1 MKRVLLLFILIFT
14 LQPSTA
20 NAIVMKDTKVLIE
33 LPYSKSDQVS
43 DVVLTPVSA
52 ILIGT
57 IESLNSTW
65 INGNLSG
72 ASDGFIAS
80 YSSLGAPLWNLRLGG
95 AENEIATSAA
105 LDADGSIWVLGAA
118 TSLVTPTPNPATTG
132 PALNPD
138 NVVPEPGQV
147 KNSPLNRIKLWQV
160 SNTGRLLN
168 SFEFISENII
178 NPRKIIISGANLNI
192 FGNSYN
198 KSDVSG
204 FYISA
209 NKFGIFSPKVK
220 YGVKTTQ
227 LSSAILNSDASFT
240 LVGMSGDQ
248 LLKTKALS
256 KLDAITMKVSSS
268 GVLQVVGRATLKST
282 TRNWSSISTG
292 LLQGGKVTYSN
303 RTEAAITKFSAI
315 NKPIWNVRYSAKSS
329 ALVASGKNSWASFI
343 SSGQIKSVSAWKP
356 KIPTPVV
363 LELGKKGEVLNS
375 YKLSAP
381 AVAIAVNNEIGTVL
395 ITDSGVSFGL
405 VVIN

>member
-1 MKRVLLLFILIFT
+1 MKRVFLTFLLIFS

-20 NAIVMKDTKVLIE
+20 NAVVIKSTKALIE

-43 DVVLTPVSA
+43 DVALTPVSI

-57 IESLNSTW
+57 TESPNSPW
-65 INGNLSG
+65 VSGNLG
-72 ASDGFIAS
+72 GVSDGFIAS

-95 AENEIATSAA
+95 VENEIATSAA
-105 LDADGSIWVLGAA
+105 LDTDGSIWVLGAS
-118 TSLVTPTPNPATTG
+118 TSLLTQVPTPASG
-132 PALNPD
+132 QVLNPD
-138 NVVPEPGQV
+138 NVVPEPVQV
-147 KNSPLNRIKLWQV
+147 KNSPLNRIKLWQIS
-160 SNTGRLLN
+160 SNGNLLN
-168 SFEFISENII
+168 TFEFISENII
-178 NPRKIIISGANLNI
+178 DPRKILISGTNLII
-192 FGNSYN
+192 FCNSYN

-209 NKFGIFSPKVK
+209 NKSGIFSPKVK

-227 LSSAILNSDASFT
+227 LSSAIINSDASFT
-240 LVGMSGDQ
+240 LVGTSGDQ

-256 KLDAITMKVSSS
+256 KFDAITMKVSSS

-329 ALVASGKNSWASFI
+329 ALVASGKNSWASFV

-381 AVAIAVNNEIGTVL
+381 AVVIAVNNEIGTVL
-395 ITDSGVSFGL
+395 ITDSGVSFGFI
-405 VVIN
+405 VIN

>member
-1 MKRVLLLFILIFT
+1 LKRVLLVFILIFT

-57 IESLNSTW
+57 SESPNSTW
-65 INGNLSG
+65 INGNLGG

-105 LDADGSIWVLGAA
+105 IDADGSIWVLGAA
-118 TSLVTPTPNPATTG
+118 TSLVTPTPKPATG
-132 PALNPD
+132 PVLNPD

-178 NPRKIIISGANLNI
+178 NPRKIIISGANINI
-192 FGNSYN
+192 FGNSYT

-209 NKFGIFSPKVK
+209 NKFGAFSPKVK

-227 LSSAILNSDASFT
+227 ISSAIINTDASFT

-248 LLKTKALS
+248 LLKSKALS
-256 KLDAITMKVSSS
+256 KLDAITMKTSST
-268 GVLQVVGRATLKST
+268 GVLQVVGRATLKNT
-282 TRNWSSISTG
+282 TRSWSSIGAG

-303 RTEAAITKFSAI
+303 KTESAITKFSAI
-315 NKPIWNVRYSAKSS
+315 NKPVWNIRYSAKSS

-343 SSGQIKSVSAWKP
+343 SSGPIKSVPAWKP
-356 KIPTPVV
+356 KIPIPVV
-363 LELGKKGEVLNS
+363 VELGKKGEALNS

-381 AVAIAVNNEIGTVL
+381 AVAMAVNSEIGTVL
-395 ITDSGVSFGL
+395 ITDSGVSFGF

>member
-1 MKRVLLLFILIFT
+1 MKRVLLVFILIFT

-57 IESLNSTW
+57 IESPNSTW
-65 INGNLSG
+65 INGNLGG

-105 LDADGSIWVLGAA
+105 IDADGSIWVLGAA
-118 TSLVTPTPNPATTG
+118 TSLVTPTPKPATG
-132 PALNPD
+132 PVLNPD
-138 NVVPEPGQV
+138 NVAPETGQV

-178 NPRKIIISGANLNI
+178 NPRKIIISGANINI

-209 NKFGIFSPKVK
+209 NKFGTFSPKVK

-227 LSSAILNSDASFT
+227 ISSAIINSDASFT

-248 LLKTKALS
+248 LLKSKALS
-256 KLDAITMKVSSS
+256 KLDAITMKTSST
-268 GVLQVVGRATLKST
+268 GVLQVVGRATLKNT
-282 TRNWSSISTG
+282 TRSWSSIGAG

-303 RTEAAITKFSAI
+303 KTESAITKFSAI
-315 NKPIWNVRYSAKSS
+315 NKPVWNIRYSAKSS

-343 SSGQIKSVSAWKP
+343 SSGPIKSVPAWKP
-356 KIPTPVV
+356 KIPIPVV
-363 LELGKKGEVLNS
+363 VELGKKGEALNS

-381 AVAIAVNNEIGTVL
+381 AVALAVNSEIGTVL
-395 ITDSGVSFGL
+395 ITDSGVSFGF

>member
-1 MKRVLLLFILIFT
+1 
-14 LQPSTA
+14 
-20 NAIVMKDTKVLIE
+20 MKDTKVLIE

-57 IESLNSTW
+57 IESPNSTW
-65 INGNLSG
+65 INGNLGG

-105 LDADGSIWVLGAA
+105 IDADGSIWVLGAA
-118 TSLVTPTPNPATTG
+118 TSLVTPTPKPATG
-132 PALNPD
+132 PVLNPD

-168 SFEFISENII
+168 SFEFVSENII
-178 NPRKIIISGANLNI
+178 NPRKIIISGANINI

-209 NKFGIFSPKVK
+209 NKFGAFSPKVK

-227 LSSAILNSDASFT
+227 INSAIINTDASFT
-240 LVGMSGDQ
+240 VVGMSGDQ
-248 LLKTKALS
+248 LLKSKALS
-256 KLDAITMKVSSS
+256 KLDAITMKTSST
-268 GVLQVVGRATLKST
+268 GVLQVVGRATLKNT
-282 TRNWSSISTG
+282 TRSWSSIGAG

-303 RTEAAITKFSAI
+303 KTESAITKFSAI
-315 NKPIWNVRYSAKSS
+315 NKPVWNIRYSAKSS

-343 SSGQIKSVSAWKP
+343 SSGPIKSVPAWKP
-356 KIPTPVV
+356 KIPIPVV
-363 LELGKKGEVLNS
+363 VELGKKGEALNS

-381 AVAIAVNNEIGTVL
+381 AVAMAVNSEIGTVL
-395 ITDSGVSFGL
+395 ITDSGVSFGF

>member
-1 MKRVLLLFILIFT
+1 LKRVLLVFILIFT

-57 IESLNSTW
+57 IESPNSTW
-65 INGNLSG
+65 INGNLGG

-105 LDADGSIWVLGAA
+105 IDADGSIWVLGAA
-118 TSLVTPTPNPATTG
+118 TSLVTPTPKPATG
-132 PALNPD
+132 PVLNPD
-138 NVVPEPGQV
+138 NVAPETGQV

-178 NPRKIIISGANLNI
+178 NPRKIIISGANINI

-209 NKFGIFSPKVK
+209 NKFGTFSLKVK

-227 LSSAILNSDASFT
+227 ISSAIINSDASFT
-240 LVGMSGDQ
+240 VVGMSGDQ
-248 LLKTKALS
+248 LLKSKALS
-256 KLDAITMKVSSS
+256 KLDAITMKTSST
-268 GVLQVVGRATLKST
+268 GVLQVVGRATLKNT
-282 TRNWSSISTG
+282 TRSWSSIGAG

-303 RTEAAITKFSAI
+303 KTESAITKFSAI
-315 NKPIWNVRYSAKSS
+315 NKPVWNIRYSAKSS

-343 SSGQIKSVSAWKP
+343 SSGPIKSVPAWKP
-356 KIPTPVV
+356 KIPIPVV
-363 LELGKKGEVLNS
+363 VELGKKGEALNS

-381 AVAIAVNNEIGTVL
+381 AVAMAVNSEIGTVL
-395 ITDSGVSFGL
+395 ITDSGVNFGF

>member
-1 MKRVLLLFILIFT
+1 MKRVLLVFILIFT

-57 IESLNSTW
+57 IESPNSTW
-65 INGNLSG
+65 INGNLGG

-105 LDADGSIWVLGAA
+105 IDADGSIWVLGAA
-118 TSLVTPTPNPATTG
+118 TSLVTPTPKPATG
-132 PALNPD
+132 PVLNPD

-178 NPRKIIISGANLNI
+178 NPRKIIISGANINI

-209 NKFGIFSPKVK
+209 NKFGAFSPKVK

-227 LSSAILNSDASFT
+227 ISSAIINPDASFT
-240 LVGMSGDQ
+240 VVGMSGDQ
-248 LLKTKALS
+248 LLKSKALS
-256 KLDAITMKVSSS
+256 KLDAITMKTSST
-268 GVLQVVGRATLKST
+268 GVLQVVGRATLKNT
-282 TRNWSSISTG
+282 TRSWSSIGAG

-303 RTEAAITKFSAI
+303 KTESAITKFSAI
-315 NKPIWNVRYSAKSS
+315 NKPVWNIRYSAKSS

-343 SSGQIKSVSAWKP
+343 SSGPIKSVPAWKP
-356 KIPTPVV
+356 KIPIPVV
-363 LELGKKGEVLNS
+363 VELGKKGEALNS

-381 AVAIAVNNEIGTVL
+381 AVAMAVNSEIGTVL
-395 ITDSGVSFGL
+395 ITDSGVSFGFI
-405 VVIN
+405 VIN

>member
-1 MKRVLLLFILIFT
+1 MKRVLLVFILIFT

-57 IESLNSTW
+57 IESPNSTW
-65 INGNLSG
+65 INGNLGG

-105 LDADGSIWVLGAA
+105 IDADGSIWVLGAA
-118 TSLVTPTPNPATTG
+118 TSLVTPTPKPATG
-132 PALNPD
+132 PVLNPD

-178 NPRKIIISGANLNI
+178 NPRKIIISGANINI

-209 NKFGIFSPKVK
+209 NKFGAFSPKVK

-227 LSSAILNSDASFT
+227 ISSAIINTDASFT
-240 LVGMSGDQ
+240 VVGMSGDQ
-248 LLKTKALS
+248 LLKSKALS
-256 KLDAITMKVSSS
+256 KLDAITMKTSST
-268 GVLQVVGRATLKST
+268 GVLQVVGRATLKNT
-282 TRNWSSISTG
+282 TRSWSSIGAG

-303 RTEAAITKFSAI
+303 KTESAITKFSAI
-315 NKPIWNVRYSAKSS
+315 NKPVWNIRYSAKSS

-343 SSGQIKSVSAWKP
+343 SSGPIKSVPAWKP
-356 KIPTPVV
+356 KIPIPVV
-363 LELGKKGEVLNS
+363 VELGKKGEALNS

-381 AVAIAVNNEIGTVL
+381 AVAMAVNSEIGTVL
-395 ITDSGVSFGL
+395 ITDSGVSFGFI
-405 VVIN
+405 VIN

>member
-1 MKRVLLLFILIFT
+1 MKRVLLVFILIFT

-57 IESLNSTW
+57 SESPNSTW
-65 INGNLSG
+65 INGNLGG

-105 LDADGSIWVLGAA
+105 IDADGSIWVLGAA
-118 TSLVTPTPNPATTG
+118 TSLVTPTPKPATG
-132 PALNPD
+132 PVLNPD

-168 SFEFISENII
+168 TFEFISENII

-192 FGNSYN
+192 FGNSYI

-209 NKFGIFSPKVK
+209 NKFGAFSPKIK

-227 LSSAILNSDASFT
+227 LNSAIINSDASFT
-240 LVGMSGDQ
+240 VVGMSGDP

-256 KLDAITMKVSSS
+256 KLDAITIKVSSS
-268 GVLQVVGRATLKST
+268 GLLQVVGRATLKST

-292 LLQGGKVTYSN
+292 LLQGGKVSYSN

-315 NKPIWNVRYSAKSS
+315 NKPIWNIRYSAKSS
-329 ALVASGKNSWASFI
+329 ALVASGKNSWASFV
-343 SSGQIKSVSAWKP
+343 SSGPIKSVPAWKP

-363 LELGKKGEVLNS
+363 VELGKKGEALNS

-381 AVAIAVNNEIGTVL
+381 AVAMAANSEIGTVL
-395 ITDSGVSFGL
+395 ITDSGVSFGFI
-405 VVIN
+405 VIN

>member
-1 MKRVLLLFILIFT
+1 
-14 LQPSTA
+14 
-20 NAIVMKDTKVLIE
+20 MKDTKVLIE

-57 IESLNSTW
+57 SESPNSTW
-65 INGNLSG
+65 INGNLGG

-105 LDADGSIWVLGAA
+105 IDADGSIWVLGAA
-118 TSLVTPTPNPATTG
+118 TSLVTPTPKPATG
-132 PALNPD
+132 PVLNPD
-138 NVVPEPGQV
+138 NVVPELGQV
-147 KNSPLNRIKLWQV
+147 KNSPLNRVKLWQI

-178 NPRKIIISGANLNI
+178 DPRKIIISGTNINI

-209 NKFGIFSPKVK
+209 NKFGAFSPKVK
-220 YGVKTTQ
+220 YGVKSTQ
-227 LSSAILNSDASFT
+227 ISSAIINSDASFT
-240 LVGMSGDQ
+240 VVGMSGDQ
-248 LLKTKALS
+248 LLKSKALS
-256 KLDAITMKVSSS
+256 KLDAITMKTSSI
-268 GVLQVVGRATLKST
+268 GVLQVVGRATLKNT
-282 TRNWSSISTG
+282 TRSWSSISAG

-303 RTEAAITKFSAI
+303 KTESAITKFSAI
-315 NKPIWNVRYSAKSS
+315 NKPVWNIRYSATSS
-329 ALVASGKNSWASFI
+329 AIVASGKNSWASFI
-343 SSGQIKSVSAWKP
+343 SSGPIKSVPAWKP

-363 LELGKKGEVLNS
+363 VELGKKGEALNS

-381 AVAIAVNNEIGTVL
+381 AVAMAVNSEIGTVL
-395 ITDSGVSFGL
+395 ITDSGVSFGF

>member
-1 MKRVLLLFILIFT
+1 LKRVLLVFILIFT

-57 IESLNSTW
+57 IESPNSTW
-65 INGNLSG
+65 INGNLGG

-105 LDADGSIWVLGAA
+105 IDADGSIWVLGAA
-118 TSLVTPTPNPATTG
+118 TSLVTPTPKPATG
-132 PALNPD
+132 PVLNPD
-138 NVVPEPGQV
+138 NVAPETGQV

-178 NPRKIIISGANLNI
+178 NPRKIIISGANINI

-209 NKFGIFSPKVK
+209 NKFGTFSPKVK

-227 LSSAILNSDASFT
+227 ISSAIINSDASFT
-240 LVGMSGDQ
+240 VVGMSGDQ
-248 LLKTKALS
+248 LLKSKALS
-256 KLDAITMKVSSS
+256 KLDAITMKTSST
-268 GVLQVVGRATLKST
+268 GVLQVVGRATLKNT
-282 TRNWSSISTG
+282 TRSWSSIGAG
-292 LLQGGKVTYSN
+292 LLQGGKVSYSN
-303 RTEAAITKFSAI
+303 KTESAITKFSAI
-315 NKPIWNVRYSAKSS
+315 NKPVWNIRYSAKSS

-343 SSGQIKSVSAWKP
+343 SSGPIKSVPAWKP
-356 KIPTPVV
+356 KIPIPVV
-363 LELGKKGEVLNS
+363 VELGKKGEALNS

-381 AVAIAVNNEIGTVL
+381 AVAMAVNSEIGTVL
-395 ITDSGVSFGL
+395 ITDSGVSFGF

>member
-1 MKRVLLLFILIFT
+1 MKRVLLVFILIFT

-57 IESLNSTW
+57 IESPNSTW
-65 INGNLSG
+65 INGNLGG

-105 LDADGSIWVLGAA
+105 IDADGSIWVLGAA
-118 TSLVTPTPNPATTG
+118 TSLVTPTPKPATG
-132 PALNPD
+132 PVLNPD

-168 SFEFISENII
+168 SFEFVSENII
-178 NPRKIIISGANLNI
+178 NPRKIIISGANINI

-209 NKFGIFSPKVK
+209 NKFGAFSPKVK

-227 LSSAILNSDASFT
+227 INSAIINTDASFT
-240 LVGMSGDQ
+240 VVGMSGDQ
-248 LLKTKALS
+248 LLKSKALS
-256 KLDAITMKVSSS
+256 KLDAITIKTSST
-268 GVLQVVGRATLKST
+268 GVLQVVGRATLKNT
-282 TRNWSSISTG
+282 TRSWSSIGAG

-303 RTEAAITKFSAI
+303 KTESAITKFSAI
-315 NKPIWNVRYSAKSS
+315 NKPVWNIRYSAKSS

-343 SSGQIKSVSAWKP
+343 SSGPIKLVPAWKP

-363 LELGKKGEVLNS
+363 VELGKKGEALNS

-381 AVAIAVNNEIGTVL
+381 AVAMAVNSEIGTVL
-395 ITDSGVSFGL
+395 ITDSGVSFGF

>member
-1 MKRVLLLFILIFT
+1 MKRVLLVFILIFT

-57 IESLNSTW
+57 IESPNSTW
-65 INGNLSG
+65 INGNLGG

-105 LDADGSIWVLGAA
+105 IDADGSIWVLGAA
-118 TSLVTPTPNPATTG
+118 TSLVTPTPKPATG
-132 PALNPD
+132 PVLNPD

-168 SFEFISENII
+168 SFEFVSENII
-178 NPRKIIISGANLNI
+178 NPRKIIISGANINI

-209 NKFGIFSPKVK
+209 NKFGAFSPKVK

-227 LSSAILNSDASFT
+227 ISSAIINTDASFT
-240 LVGMSGDQ
+240 VVGMSGDQ
-248 LLKTKALS
+248 LLKSKALS
-256 KLDAITMKVSSS
+256 KLDAITMKTSST
-268 GVLQVVGRATLKST
+268 GVLQVVGRATLKNT
-282 TRNWSSISTG
+282 TRSWSSIGAG
-292 LLQGGKVTYSN
+292 LLQGGKVSYSN
-303 RTEAAITKFSAI
+303 KTESAITKFSAI
-315 NKPIWNVRYSAKSS
+315 NKPVWNIRYSAKSS

-343 SSGQIKSVSAWKP
+343 SSGPIKSVPAWKP
-356 KIPTPVV
+356 KIPIPVV
-363 LELGKKGEVLNS
+363 VELGKKGEALNS

-381 AVAIAVNNEIGTVL
+381 AVALAVNSEIGTVL
-395 ITDSGVSFGL
+395 ITDSGVSFGF

>member
-1 MKRVLLLFILIFT
+1 LKRFFLIILLIFS

-20 NAIVMKDTKVLIE
+20 NAIVIKNTKSLIE

-57 IESLNSTW
+57 TESPNSPW
-65 INGNLSG
+65 ISGNLGG

-95 AENEIATSAA
+95 IENEIATSAA
-105 LDADGSIWVLGAA
+105 IDSDGSIWVLGAGTA
-118 TSLVTPTPNPATTG
+118 LITPTPKPSTG
-132 PALNPD
+132 PVLNPD
-138 NVVPEPGQV
+138 NVISDSAQV
-147 KNSPLNRIKLWQV
+147 KNSPLNRIKLWQI

-178 NPRKIIISGANLNI
+178 NPRKIIVSGANLNI
-192 FGNSYN
+192 FGNSYI

-209 NKFGIFSPKVK
+209 NKFGVFSPKVK
-220 YGVKTTQ
+220 YGIKTTQ
-227 LSSAILNSDASFT
+227 LNSAIINSDASFT
-240 LVGMSGDQ
+240 VVGMSGDQ
-248 LLKTKALS
+248 LLKTKALG
-256 KLDAITMKVSSS
+256 KLDAITIKVSSS
-268 GVLQVVGRATLKST
+268 GVLQVVGRATLKNT
-282 TRNWSSISTG
+282 TRNWSSISNG
-292 LLQGGKVTYSN
+292 LLQGGKVSYSN

-315 NKPIWNVRYSAKSS
+315 NKPSWNIRYSAKSS
-329 ALVASGKNSWASFI
+329 ALVAAGKNSWTSFI
-343 SSGQIKSVSAWKP
+343 SSGPIKSVPAWKP

-363 LELGKKGEVLNS
+363 LELGKKGEALNS

-381 AVAIAVNNEIGTVL
+381 AVAMAVNSEIGTVL
-395 ITDSGVSFGL
+395 ITDSGVSFGFI
-405 VVIN
+405 VIN

>member
-1 MKRVLLLFILIFT
+1 LKRFFLIFLLIFS

-20 NAIVMKDTKVLIE
+20 NAIVVKNTKALIE

-57 IESLNSTW
+57 TESPNSPW
-65 INGNLSG
+65 ISGNLGG

-95 AENEIATSAA
+95 IENEIATSAA
-105 LDADGSIWVLGAA
+105 IDSDGSIWVLGAGTA
-118 TSLVTPTPNPATTG
+118 LITPTPKPSTG
-132 PALNPD
+132 PVLNPD
-138 NVVPEPGQV
+138 NVISDPSQV
-147 KNSPLNRIKLWQV
+147 KNSPLNRIRLWQI

-168 SFEFISENII
+168 SFEFISENIV
-178 NPRKIIISGANLNI
+178 NPRKIIVSGANLNI
-192 FGNSYN
+192 FGNSYI

-209 NKFGIFSPKVK
+209 NKFGVFSPKVK

-227 LSSAILNSDASFT
+227 LNSAIINSDTSFT
-240 LVGMSGDQ
+240 VVGVSGDQ
-248 LLKTKALS
+248 LLKTKALG
-256 KLDAITMKVSSS
+256 KLDAITIKVSSS
-268 GVLQVVGRATLKST
+268 GVLQVVGRATLKNT
-282 TRNWSSISTG
+282 TRNWSSISNG
-292 LLQGGKVTYSN
+292 LLQGGKVSYSN

-315 NKPIWNVRYSAKSS
+315 NKPSWNVRYSAKSS
-329 ALVASGKNSWASFI
+329 ALVASGKNLWASFI
-343 SSGQIKSVSAWKP
+343 SSGPIKSVPAWKP

-363 LELGKKGEVLNS
+363 LELGKKGEALNS

-381 AVAIAVNNEIGTVL
+381 AVAMAVNSEIGTVI
-395 ITDSGVSFGL
+395 ITDSGVSFGFI
-405 VVIN
+405 VIN

>member
-1 MKRVLLLFILIFT
+1 MKRVLLVFILIFT

-57 IESLNSTW
+57 IESPNSTW
-65 INGNLSG
+65 INGNLGG

-105 LDADGSIWVLGAA
+105 IDADGSIWVLGAA
-118 TSLVTPTPNPATTG
+118 TSLVTPTPKPATG
-132 PALNPD
+132 PVLNPD

-178 NPRKIIISGANLNI
+178 NPRKIIISGANINI
-192 FGNSYN
+192 FGNSYT

-209 NKFGIFSPKVK
+209 NKFGAFSPKVK

-227 LSSAILNSDASFT
+227 ISSAIINSDASFT
-240 LVGMSGDQ
+240 VVGMSGDQ
-248 LLKTKALS
+248 LLKSKALS
-256 KLDAITMKVSSS
+256 KLDAITMKTSST
-268 GVLQVVGRATLKST
+268 GVLQVVGRATLKNT
-282 TRNWSSISTG
+282 TRSWSSIGAG

-303 RTEAAITKFSAI
+303 KTESAITKFSAI
-315 NKPIWNVRYSAKSS
+315 NKPVWNIRYSAKSS

-343 SSGQIKSVSAWKP
+343 SSGPIKSVSAWKP

-363 LELGKKGEVLNS
+363 VELGKKGEALNS

-381 AVAIAVNNEIGTVL
+381 AVAMAVNSEIGTVL
-395 ITDSGVSFGL
+395 ITDSGVSFGF

>member
-1 MKRVLLLFILIFT
+1 MKRVFLTFLLIFS

-20 NAIVMKDTKVLIE
+20 NAVVVKSTKALIE

-43 DVVLTPVSA
+43 DVALTPVSV

-57 IESLNSTW
+57 TESPNSPW
-65 INGNLSG
+65 INGNLG
-72 ASDGFIAS
+72 GLSDGFIAS

-95 AENEIATSAA
+95 IENEIATSAA
-105 LDADGSIWVLGAA
+105 LDTDGSIWVLGAS
-118 TSLVTPTPNPATTG
+118 TSLLTQVPTPATG
-132 PALNPD
+132 QVLNPD
-138 NVVPEPGQV
+138 NVVPEPVQV
-147 KNSPLNRIKLWQV
+147 KNSPLNRIKLWQIS
-160 SNTGRLLN
+160 SNGNLLN
-168 SFEFISENII
+168 TFEFISESII
-178 NPRKIIISGANLNI
+178 NPRKILISGANLVI

-209 NKFGIFSPKVK
+209 NKFGTFSPKVK

-227 LSSAILNSDASFT
+227 LSSAIINSDASFT
-240 LVGMSGDQ
+240 LVGTSGDK

-268 GVLQVVGRATLKST
+268 GALQIVGRATLKST

>member
-1 MKRVLLLFILIFT
+1 
-14 LQPSTA
+14 
-20 NAIVMKDTKVLIE
+20 MKDTKVLIE

-57 IESLNSTW
+57 SESPNSTW
-65 INGNLSG
+65 INGNLGG

-105 LDADGSIWVLGAA
+105 IDADGSIWILGAA
-118 TSLVTPTPNPATTG
+118 TSLVTPTPKPATG
-132 PALNPD
+132 PVLNPD

-168 SFEFISENII
+168 TFEFISENII

-192 FGNSYN
+192 FGNSYI

-209 NKFGIFSPKVK
+209 NKFGAFSPKIK

-227 LSSAILNSDASFT
+227 ISSAIINSDASFT
-240 LVGMSGDQ
+240 VVGMSGDQ
-248 LLKTKALS
+248 LLKSKALS
-256 KLDAITMKVSSS
+256 KLDAITMKTSST
-268 GVLQVVGRATLKST
+268 GVLQVVGRATLKNT
-282 TRNWSSISTG
+282 TRSWSSIGAG

-303 RTEAAITKFSAI
+303 KTESAITKFSAI
-315 NKPIWNVRYSAKSS
+315 NKPVWNIRYSAKSS

-343 SSGQIKSVSAWKP
+343 SSGPIKSVPAWKP
-356 KIPTPVV
+356 KIPIPVV
-363 LELGKKGEVLNS
+363 VELGKKGEALNS

-381 AVAIAVNNEIGTVL
+381 AVALAVNSEIGTVL
-395 ITDSGVSFGL
+395 ITDSGVSFGF

>member
-1 MKRVLLLFILIFT
+1 MKRVLLVFILIFT

-57 IESLNSTW
+57 IESPNSTW
-65 INGNLSG
+65 INGNLGG

-105 LDADGSIWVLGAA
+105 IDADGSIWVLGAA
-118 TSLVTPTPNPATTG
+118 TSLVTPTPKPATG
-132 PALNPD
+132 PVLNPD

-168 SFEFISENII
+168 SFEFVSENII
-178 NPRKIIISGANLNI
+178 NPRKIIISGANINI

-209 NKFGIFSPKVK
+209 NKFGAFSPKVK

-227 LSSAILNSDASFT
+227 ISSAIVNSDASFT
-240 LVGMSGDQ
+240 VVGMSGDK
-248 LLKTKALS
+248 LLKSKALS
-256 KLDAITMKVSSS
+256 KLDAITMKTAST
-268 GVLQVVGRATLKST
+268 GVLQVVGRATLKNT
-282 TRNWSSISTG
+282 TRSWSSIGAG

-303 RTEAAITKFSAI
+303 KTESAITKFSAI
-315 NKPIWNVRYSAKSS
+315 NKPVWNIRYSAKSS

-343 SSGQIKSVSAWKP
+343 SNGPIKSVSAWKP
-356 KIPTPVV
+356 KTPTPVV
-363 LELGKKGEVLNS
+363 VELGKKGEALNS

-381 AVAIAVNNEIGTVL
+381 AVAMAVNSEIGTVL
-395 ITDSGVSFGL
+395 ITDSGVSFGF

>member
-1 MKRVLLLFILIFT
+1 
-14 LQPSTA
+14 
-20 NAIVMKDTKVLIE
+20 MKDTKVLIE

-57 IESLNSTW
+57 IESPNSTW
-65 INGNLSG
+65 INGNLGG

-105 LDADGSIWVLGAA
+105 IDADGSIWVLGAA
-118 TSLVTPTPNPATTG
+118 TSLVTPTPKPATG
-132 PALNPD
+132 PVLNPD
-138 NVVPEPGQV
+138 NVIPEPGQV

-178 NPRKIIISGANLNI
+178 NPRKIIISGANINI

-209 NKFGIFSPKVK
+209 NKFGAFSPKVK

-227 LSSAILNSDASFT
+227 ISSAIINADASFT
-240 LVGMSGDQ
+240 VVGMSGDQ
-248 LLKTKALS
+248 LLKSKTLS
-256 KLDAITMKVSSS
+256 KLDAITMKTSST
-268 GVLQVVGRATLKST
+268 GVLQIVGRATLKNT
-282 TRNWSSISTG
+282 TRSWSSIGAG

-303 RTEAAITKFSAI
+303 KTESAITKFSAI
-315 NKPIWNVRYSAKSS
+315 NKPVWNIRYSAKSS

-343 SSGQIKSVSAWKP
+343 SSGPIKSVSAWKP
-356 KIPTPVV
+356 KTPTPVV
-363 LELGKKGEVLNS
+363 VELGKKGEALNS

-381 AVAIAVNNEIGTVL
+381 AVAMAVNSEIGTVL
-395 ITDSGVSFGL
+395 ITDSGVSFGF

>member
-1 MKRVLLLFILIFT
+1 MKRFFLIILLIFS
-14 LQPSTA
+14 LQPYTA
-20 NAIVMKDTKVLIE
+20 NAIVIKNTKALIE

-57 IESLNSTW
+57 TESPNSPW
-65 INGNLSG
+65 ISGNLGG

-95 AENEIATSAA
+95 IENEIATSAA
-105 LDADGSIWVLGAA
+105 IDSDGSIWVLGAGTA
-118 TSLVTPTPNPATTG
+118 LITPTPKPSTG
-132 PALNPD
+132 PVLNPD
-138 NVVPEPGQV
+138 NVISDSAQV
-147 KNSPLNRIKLWQV
+147 KNSPLNRIKLWQI

-178 NPRKIIISGANLNI
+178 NPRKIIVSGANLNI

-209 NKFGIFSPKVK
+209 NKFGVFSPKVK
-220 YGVKTTQ
+220 YGIKTTQ
-227 LSSAILNSDASFT
+227 LNSAIINSDASFT
-240 LVGMSGDQ
+240 VVGMSGDQ
-248 LLKTKALS
+248 LLKTKALG
-256 KLDAITMKVSSS
+256 KLDAITIKVSSS
-268 GVLQVVGRATLKST
+268 GVLQVVGRATLKNT
-282 TRNWSSISTG
+282 TRNWSSISNG
-292 LLQGGKVTYSN
+292 LLQGGKVSYSN

-315 NKPIWNVRYSAKSS
+315 NKPSWNIRYSAKSS
-329 ALVASGKNSWASFI
+329 ALVASGKNSWTSFI
-343 SSGQIKSVSAWKP
+343 SSGPIKSVPAWKP

-363 LELGKKGEVLNS
+363 LELGKKGEALNS

-381 AVAIAVNNEIGTVL
+381 AVAMAVNSEIGTVL
-395 ITDSGVSFGL
+395 ITDSGVSFGFI
-405 VVIN
+405 VIN

>member
-1 MKRVLLLFILIFT
+1 LKRVLLVFILIFT

-57 IESLNSTW
+57 SESPNSTW
-65 INGNLSG
+65 INGNLGG

-105 LDADGSIWVLGAA
+105 IDADGSIWVLGAA
-118 TSLVTPTPNPATTG
+118 TSLVTPTPKPATG
-132 PALNPD
+132 PVLNPD

-178 NPRKIIISGANLNI
+178 NPRKIIISGENINI

-209 NKFGIFSPKVK
+209 NKFGAFSPKVK

-227 LSSAILNSDASFT
+227 ISSAIINTDASFT

-248 LLKTKALS
+248 LLKSKALS
-256 KLDAITMKVSSS
+256 KLDAITMKTSST
-268 GVLQVVGRATLKST
+268 GVLQVVGRATLKNT
-282 TRNWSSISTG
+282 TRSWSSIGAG

-303 RTEAAITKFSAI
+303 KTESAITKFSAI
-315 NKPIWNVRYSAKSS
+315 NKPVWNIRYSAKSS

-343 SSGQIKSVSAWKP
+343 SSGPIKSVPAWKP
-356 KIPTPVV
+356 KIPIPVV
-363 LELGKKGEVLNS
+363 VELGKKGEALNS

-381 AVAIAVNNEIGTVL
+381 AVAMAVNSEIGTVL
-395 ITDSGVSFGL
+395 ITDSGVSFGF

>member
-1 MKRVLLLFILIFT
+1 MKRVLLVFILIFT

-57 IESLNSTW
+57 IESPNSTW
-65 INGNLSG
+65 INGNLGG

-105 LDADGSIWVLGAA
+105 IDADGSIWVLGAA
-118 TSLVTPTPNPATTG
+118 TSLVTPTPKPATG
-132 PALNPD
+132 PVLNPD

-178 NPRKIIISGANLNI
+178 NPRKIIISGANINI

-209 NKFGIFSPKVK
+209 NKFGTFSPKVK

-227 LSSAILNSDASFT
+227 ISSAIINSDASFT
-240 LVGMSGDQ
+240 VVGMSGDQ
-248 LLKTKALS
+248 LLKSKALS
-256 KLDAITMKVSSS
+256 KLDAITMKTSST
-268 GVLQVVGRATLKST
+268 GVLQVVGRATLKNT
-282 TRNWSSISTG
+282 TRSWSSIGAG

-303 RTEAAITKFSAI
+303 KTESAITKFSAI
-315 NKPIWNVRYSAKSS
+315 NKPVWNIRYSAKSS

-343 SSGQIKSVSAWKP
+343 SSGPIKSVPAWKP
-356 KIPTPVV
+356 KIPIPVV
-363 LELGKKGEVLNS
+363 VELGKKGEALNS

-381 AVAIAVNNEIGTVL
+381 AVAMAVNSEIGTVL
-395 ITDSGVSFGL
+395 ITDSGVSFGF

>member
-1 MKRVLLLFILIFT
+1 LKRVLLVFILIFT

-57 IESLNSTW
+57 IESPNSTW
-65 INGNLSG
+65 INGNLGG

-105 LDADGSIWVLGAA
+105 IDADGSIWVLGAA
-118 TSLVTPTPNPATTG
+118 TSLVTPTPKPATG
-132 PALNPD
+132 PVLNPD

-178 NPRKIIISGANLNI
+178 NPRKIIISGANINI

-209 NKFGIFSPKVK
+209 NKFGAFSPKVK

-227 LSSAILNSDASFT
+227 ISSAIINADASFT
-240 LVGMSGDQ
+240 VVGMSGDQ
-248 LLKTKALS
+248 LLKSKTLS
-256 KLDAITMKVSSS
+256 KLDAITMKTSST
-268 GVLQVVGRATLKST
+268 GVLQIVGRATLKNT
-282 TRNWSSISTG
+282 TRSWSSIGAG

-303 RTEAAITKFSAI
+303 KTESAITKFSAI
-315 NKPIWNVRYSAKSS
+315 NKPVWNIRYSAKSS

-343 SSGQIKSVSAWKP
+343 SSGPIKSVSAWKP
-356 KIPTPVV
+356 KSPTPVV
-363 LELGKKGEVLNS
+363 VELGKKGEALNS

-381 AVAIAVNNEIGTVL
+381 AVAMAVNSEIGTVL
-395 ITDSGVSFGL
+395 ITDSGVSFGF

>member
-1 MKRVLLLFILIFT
+1 MKRVLLVFILIFT

-57 IESLNSTW
+57 IESPNSTW
-65 INGNLSG
+65 INGNLGG

-105 LDADGSIWVLGAA
+105 IDADGSIWVLGAA
-118 TSLVTPTPNPATTG
+118 TSLVTPTPKPATG
-132 PALNPD
+132 PVLNPD

-168 SFEFISENII
+168 SFEFVSENII
-178 NPRKIIISGANLNI
+178 NPRKIIISGANINI

-209 NKFGIFSPKVK
+209 NKFGAFSPKVK

-227 LSSAILNSDASFT
+227 ISSAIINTDASFT
-240 LVGMSGDQ
+240 VVGMSGDQ
-248 LLKTKALS
+248 LLKSKALS
-256 KLDAITMKVSSS
+256 KLDAITMKTSST
-268 GVLQVVGRATLKST
+268 GVLQVVGRATLKNT
-282 TRNWSSISTG
+282 TRSWSSIGAG
-292 LLQGGKVTYSN
+292 LLQGGKVSYSN
-303 RTEAAITKFSAI
+303 KTESAITKFSAI
-315 NKPIWNVRYSAKSS
+315 NNPVWNIRYPAKSS

-343 SSGQIKSVSAWKP
+343 SSGPIKSVPAWKP
-356 KIPTPVV
+356 KIPIPVV
-363 LELGKKGEVLNS
+363 VELGKKGEALNS

-381 AVAIAVNNEIGTVL
+381 AVALAVNSEIGTVL
-395 ITDSGVSFGL
+395 ITDSGVSFGF

>member
-1 MKRVLLLFILIFT
+1 MKRVLLVFILIFT

-57 IESLNSTW
+57 IESPNSTW
-65 INGNLSG
+65 INGNLGG

-105 LDADGSIWVLGAA
+105 IDADGSIWVLGAA
-118 TSLVTPTPNPATTG
+118 TSLVTPTPKPATG
-132 PALNPD
+132 PVLNPD

-178 NPRKIIISGANLNI
+178 NPRKIIISGANINI
-192 FGNSYN
+192 FGNSYT

-209 NKFGIFSPKVK
+209 NKFGAFSPKVK

-227 LSSAILNSDASFT
+227 ISSAIINTDASFT

-248 LLKTKALS
+248 LLKSKALS
-256 KLDAITMKVSSS
+256 KLDAITIKISSS
-268 GVLQVVGRATLKST
+268 GVLQVVGRATLKNT
-282 TRNWSSISTG
+282 TRSWSSIGAG

-303 RTEAAITKFSAI
+303 KTESAITKFSAI
-315 NKPIWNVRYSAKSS
+315 NKPVWNIRYSAKSS

-343 SSGQIKSVSAWKP
+343 SSGPIKSVPAWKP
-356 KIPTPVV
+356 KIPIPVV
-363 LELGKKGEVLNS
+363 VELGKKGEALNS

-381 AVAIAVNNEIGTVL
+381 AVALAVNSEIGTVL
-395 ITDSGVSFGL
+395 ITDSGVSFGF

>member
-1 MKRVLLLFILIFT
+1 MKRVLLVFILIFT

-57 IESLNSTW
+57 IESPNSTW
-65 INGNLSG
+65 INGNLGG

-105 LDADGSIWVLGAA
+105 IDADGSIWVLGAA
-118 TSLVTPTPNPATTG
+118 TSLVTPTPKPATG
-132 PALNPD
+132 PVLNPD

-178 NPRKIIISGANLNI
+178 NPRKIIISGANINI

-209 NKFGIFSPKVK
+209 NKFGAFSPKVK

-227 LSSAILNSDASFT
+227 ISSAIINSDASFT
-240 LVGMSGDQ
+240 VVGMSGDQ
-248 LLKTKALS
+248 LLKSKALS
-256 KLDAITMKVSSS
+256 KLDAITMKTSST
-268 GVLQVVGRATLKST
+268 GVLQVVGRATLKNT
-282 TRNWSSISTG
+282 TRSWSSIGAG

-303 RTEAAITKFSAI
+303 KTESAITKFSAI
-315 NKPIWNVRYSAKSS
+315 NKPVWNIRYSAKSS

-343 SSGQIKSVSAWKP
+343 SSGPIKSVPAWKP
-356 KIPTPVV
+356 KIPIPVV
-363 LELGKKGEVLNS
+363 VELGKKGEALNS

-381 AVAIAVNNEIGTVL
+381 AVALAVNSEIGTVL
-395 ITDSGVSFGL
+395 ITDSGVSFGF

>member
-1 MKRVLLLFILIFT
+1 MKRVLLVFILIFT

-57 IESLNSTW
+57 IESPNSTW
-65 INGNLSG
+65 INGNLGG

-105 LDADGSIWVLGAA
+105 IDADGSIWVLGAA
-118 TSLVTPTPNPATTG
+118 TSLVTPTPKPATG
-132 PALNPD
+132 PVLNPD

-192 FGNSYN
+192 FGNSYI

-209 NKFGIFSPKVK
+209 NKFGAFSPKIK

-227 LSSAILNSDASFT
+227 ISSAIINSDASFT
-240 LVGMSGDQ
+240 VVGMSGDQ
-248 LLKTKALS
+248 LLKSKALS
-256 KLDAITMKVSSS
+256 KLDAITMKTSST
-268 GVLQVVGRATLKST
+268 GVLQVVGRATLKNT
-282 TRNWSSISTG
+282 TRSWSSIGAG

-303 RTEAAITKFSAI
+303 KTESAITKFSAI
-315 NKPIWNVRYSAKSS
+315 NKPVWNIRYSAKSS

-343 SSGQIKSVSAWKP
+343 SSGPIKSVPAWKP
-356 KIPTPVV
+356 KIPIPVV
-363 LELGKKGEVLNS
+363 VELGKKGEALNS

-381 AVAIAVNNEIGTVL
+381 AVAMAVNSEIGTVL
-395 ITDSGVSFGL
+395 ITDSGVSFGF

>member
-1 MKRVLLLFILIFT
+1 
-14 LQPSTA
+14 
-20 NAIVMKDTKVLIE
+20 MKDTKVLIE

-57 IESLNSTW
+57 IESPNSTW
-65 INGNLSG
+65 INGNLGG

-105 LDADGSIWVLGAA
+105 IDADGSIWVLGAA
-118 TSLVTPTPNPATTG
+118 TSLVTPTPKPATG
-132 PALNPD
+132 PVLNPD

-178 NPRKIIISGANLNI
+178 NPRKIIISGANINI

-209 NKFGIFSPKVK
+209 NKFGAFSPKVK

-227 LSSAILNSDASFT
+227 ISSAIINADASFT
-240 LVGMSGDQ
+240 VVGMSGDQ
-248 LLKTKALS
+248 LLKSKALS
-256 KLDAITMKVSSS
+256 KLDAITMKTSST
-268 GVLQVVGRATLKST
+268 GVLQVVGRATLKNT
-282 TRNWSSISTG
+282 TRSWSSIGAG

-303 RTEAAITKFSAI
+303 KTESAITKFSAI
-315 NKPIWNVRYSAKSS
+315 NKPVWNIRYSAKSS

-343 SSGQIKSVSAWKP
+343 SSGPIKSVSAWKP
-356 KIPTPVV
+356 KTPTPVV
-363 LELGKKGEVLNS
+363 VELGKKGEALNS

-381 AVAIAVNNEIGTVL
+381 AVAMAVNSEIGTVL
-395 ITDSGVSFGL
+395 ITDSGVSFGF

>member
-1 MKRVLLLFILIFT
+1 LKRVLLVFILIFT

-57 IESLNSTW
+57 IESPNSTW
-65 INGNLSG
+65 INGNLGG

-105 LDADGSIWVLGAA
+105 IDADGSIWVLGAA
-118 TSLVTPTPNPATTG
+118 TSLVTPTPKPATG
-132 PALNPD
+132 PVLNPD

-178 NPRKIIISGANLNI
+178 NPRKIIISGANINI
-192 FGNSYN
+192 FGNSYT

-209 NKFGIFSPKVK
+209 NKFGAFSPKVK

-227 LSSAILNSDASFT
+227 ISSAIINTDASFT

-248 LLKTKALS
+248 LLKSKALS
-256 KLDAITMKVSSS
+256 KLDAITMKTSST
-268 GVLQVVGRATLKST
+268 GVLQVVGRATLKNT
-282 TRNWSSISTG
+282 TRSWSSIGAG

-303 RTEAAITKFSAI
+303 KTESAITKFSAI
-315 NKPIWNVRYSAKSS
+315 NKPVWNIRYSAKSS

-343 SSGQIKSVSAWKP
+343 SSGPIKSVPAWKP
-356 KIPTPVV
+356 KIPIPVV
-363 LELGKKGEVLNS
+363 VELGKKGEALNS

-381 AVAIAVNNEIGTVL
+381 AVAIAVNSEIGTVL
-395 ITDSGVSFGL
+395 ITDSGVSFGF

>member
-1 MKRVLLLFILIFT
+1 
-14 LQPSTA
+14 
-20 NAIVMKDTKVLIE
+20 
-33 LPYSKSDQVS
+33 
-43 DVVLTPVSA
+43 VLTPVSA

-57 IESLNSTW
+57 TESPNSPW
-65 INGNLSG
+65 ISGNLG
-72 ASDGFIAS
+72 GLSDGFIAS

-95 AENEIATSAA
+95 VENEIATSAA
-105 LDADGSIWVLGAA
+105 LDTDGSIWVLGASS
-118 TSLVTPTPNPATTG
+118 SLITPTPKPATG
-132 PALNPD
+132 QVLNPD
-138 NVVPEPGQV
+138 NVIPEPVQV

-160 SNTGRLLN
+160 SSNGGLLN

-178 NPRKIIISGANLNI
+178 DPRKILISGTNVNI

-198 KSDVSG
+198 KNDVSG

-220 YGVKTTQ
+220 YGVKTTK
-227 LSSAILNSDASFT
+227 LSSAIINSDASFT
-240 LVGMSGDQ
+240 VVGMSGDQ
-248 LLKTKALS
+248 LLNTKALS
-256 KLDAITMKVSSS
+256 KLDAITIKVSAS

-315 NKPIWNVRYSAKSS
+315 NKPIWNVRYPAKSS

-343 SSGQIKSVSAWKP
+343 SSGPIKSIPAWKP

-363 LELGKKGEVLNS
+363 LELGKKGEALNS

-395 ITDSGVSFGL
+395 ITDSGVSFGFI
-405 VVIN
+405 VIN

>member
-1 MKRVLLLFILIFT
+1 LKRVFLTFLLIFS

-20 NAIVMKDTKVLIE
+20 NAVVIKSTKALIE
-33 LPYSKSDQVS
+33 LPYLKSDQVS

-57 IESLNSTW
+57 TESPNSPW
-65 INGNLSG
+65 ISGNLG
-72 ASDGFIAS
+72 GLSDGFIAS

-95 AENEIATSAA
+95 VENEIATSAA
-105 LDADGSIWVLGAA
+105 LDTDGSIWVLGASS
-118 TSLVTPTPNPATTG
+118 SLITPTPKPATG
-132 PALNPD
+132 QVLNPD
-138 NVVPEPGQV
+138 NVIPEPVQV

-160 SNTGRLLN
+160 SSNGGLLN

-178 NPRKIIISGANLNI
+178 DPRKILISGTNVNI

-198 KSDVSG
+198 KNDVSG

-227 LSSAILNSDASFT
+227 LSSAIINSDASFT
-240 LVGMSGDQ
+240 VVGMSGDP

-256 KLDAITMKVSSS
+256 KLDAITIKVSSS

-292 LLQGGKVTYSN
+292 LLQG
-303 RTEAAITKFSAI
+303 AI
-315 NKPIWNVRYSAKSS
+315 NKPIWNVRYPAKSS

-343 SSGQIKSVSAWKP
+343 SSGPIKSVPAWKP

-363 LELGKKGEVLNS
+363 LELGKKGEALNS

-395 ITDSGVSFGL
+395 ITDSGVSFGFI
-405 VVIN
+405 VIN

>member
-1 MKRVLLLFILIFT
+1 LKRVLLVFILIFT

-57 IESLNSTW
+57 SESPNSTW
-65 INGNLSG
+65 INGNLGG

-105 LDADGSIWVLGAA
+105 IDADGSIWVLGAA
-118 TSLVTPTPNPATTG
+118 TSLVTPTPKPATG
-132 PALNPD
+132 PVLNPD

-178 NPRKIIISGANLNI
+178 NPRKIIISGANINI
-192 FGNSYN
+192 FGNSYT

-209 NKFGIFSPKVK
+209 NKFGAFSPKVK

-227 LSSAILNSDASFT
+227 ISSAIINTDASFT

-248 LLKTKALS
+248 LLKSKALS
-256 KLDAITMKVSSS
+256 KLDAITIKISSS
-268 GVLQVVGRATLKST
+268 GVLQVVGRATLKNT
-282 TRNWSSISTG
+282 TRSWSSIGAG

-303 RTEAAITKFSAI
+303 KTESAITKFSAI
-315 NKPIWNVRYSAKSS
+315 NKPVWNIRYSAKSS

-343 SSGQIKSVSAWKP
+343 SSGPIKSVPAWKP
-356 KIPTPVV
+356 KIPIPVV
-363 LELGKKGEVLNS
+363 VELGKKGEALNS

-381 AVAIAVNNEIGTVL
+381 AVALAVNSEIGTVL
-395 ITDSGVSFGL
+395 ITDSGVSFGF

>member
-1 MKRVLLLFILIFT
+1 MKRVLLVFILIFT

-57 IESLNSTW
+57 IESPNSTW
-65 INGNLSG
+65 INGNLGG

-105 LDADGSIWVLGAA
+105 IDADGSIWVLGAA
-118 TSLVTPTPNPATTG
+118 TSLVTPTPKPATG
-132 PALNPD
+132 PVLNPD

-168 SFEFISENII
+168 SFEFVSENII
-178 NPRKIIISGANLNI
+178 NPRKIIISGANINI

-209 NKFGIFSPKVK
+209 NKFGAFSPKVK

-227 LSSAILNSDASFT
+227 ISSAIINTDASFT
-240 LVGMSGDQ
+240 VVGMSGDQ
-248 LLKTKALS
+248 LLKSKALS
-256 KLDAITMKVSSS
+256 KIDAITMKTSST
-268 GVLQVVGRATLKST
+268 GVLQVVGRATLKNT
-282 TRNWSSISTG
+282 TRSWSSIGAG

-303 RTEAAITKFSAI
+303 KTESAITKFSAI
-315 NKPIWNVRYSAKSS
+315 NKPVWNIRYSAKSS

-343 SSGQIKSVSAWKP
+343 SSGPIKSVPAWKP
-356 KIPTPVV
+356 KIPIPVV
-363 LELGKKGEVLNS
+363 VELGKKGEALNS

-381 AVAIAVNNEIGTVL
+381 AVAMAVNSEIGTVL
-395 ITDSGVSFGL
+395 ITDSGVSFGF

>member
-1 MKRVLLLFILIFT
+1 LKRVLLTFLLIFS
-14 LQPSTA
+14 LHPSTA
-20 NAIVMKDTKVLIE
+20 NAVEIKSTKVLIE
-33 LPYSKSDQVS
+33 LPYLKSDQVS

-57 IESLNSTW
+57 TESPNSPW
-65 INGNLSG
+65 ISGNLG
-72 ASDGFIAS
+72 GVSDGFIAS
-80 YSSLGAPLWNLRLGG
+80 HSSLGAPLWNLRLGG
-95 AENEIATSAA
+95 IENEIATSAA
-105 LDADGSIWVLGAA
+105 IDTDGSIWVLGAA
-118 TSLVTPTPNPATTG
+118 TSLITPTPKPITG
-132 PALNPD
+132 PVLNPD
-138 NVVPEPGQV
+138 NVISESAQV
-147 KNSPLNRIKLWQV
+147 KNSPLNRIKLWQI

-178 NPRKIIISGANLNI
+178 DPRKILISGANLNV

-198 KSDVSG
+198 KNEVSG

-209 NKFGIFSPKVK
+209 NKFGVFSPKVK

-227 LSSAILNSDASFT
+227 LNSAIINSDASFT
-240 LVGMSGDQ
+240 VVGMSGDP

-256 KLDAITMKVSSS
+256 KLDAITIKVSSS
-268 GVLQVVGRATLKST
+268 GLLQVVGRATLKST

-315 NKPIWNVRYSAKSS
+315 NKPIWNIRYSAKSS

-343 SSGQIKSVSAWKP
+343 SSGPIKSVPAWKP

-363 LELGKKGEVLNS
+363 VELGKKGEALNS

-381 AVAIAVNNEIGTVL
+381 AVAMAANSEIGTVL
-395 ITDSGVSFGL
+395 ITDSGVSFGFI
-405 VVIN
+405 VIN

>member
-1 MKRVLLLFILIFT
+1 MKRVLLTFLLIYS

-20 NAIVMKDTKVLIE
+20 NAVEIKSTKALIE
-33 LPYSKSDQVS
+33 LPYLKSDQVS

-57 IESLNSTW
+57 TESPNSPW
-65 INGNLSG
+65 ISGNLG
-72 ASDGFIAS
+72 GVSDGFIAS

-95 AENEIATSAA
+95 IENEIATSAA
-105 LDADGSIWVLGAA
+105 IDTDGSIWVLGAA
-118 TSLVTPTPNPATTG
+118 TSLITPTPKPITG
-132 PALNPD
+132 PLLNPD
-138 NVVPEPGQV
+138 NVISESAQV
-147 KNSPLNRIKLWQV
+147 KNSPLNRIKLWQI

-178 NPRKIIISGANLNI
+178 DPRKILISGANLNI

-209 NKFGIFSPKVK
+209 NKFGVFSPKVK

-227 LSSAILNSDASFT
+227 LNSAIINSDASFT
-240 LVGMSGDQ
+240 VVGMSGDP

-256 KLDAITMKVSSS
+256 KLDAITIKVSSS
-268 GVLQVVGRATLKST
+268 GLLQVVGRATLKST

-292 LLQGGKVTYSN
+292 LLQGGKVSYSN

-315 NKPIWNVRYSAKSS
+315 NKPIWNIRYSAKSS
-329 ALVASGKNSWASFI
+329 TLVASGKNSWASFI
-343 SSGQIKSVSAWKP
+343 SSGPIKSVPAWKP

-363 LELGKKGEVLNS
+363 VELGKKGEALNS

-381 AVAIAVNNEIGTVL
+381 AVAMAANSEIGTVL
-395 ITDSGVSFGL
+395 ITDSGVSFGFI
-405 VVIN
+405 VIN

>member
-1 MKRVLLLFILIFT
+1 MKRVLLVFILIFT

-57 IESLNSTW
+57 SESPNSTW
-65 INGNLSG
+65 INGNLGG

-80 YSSLGAPLWNLRLGG
+80 YSSLGVPLWNLRLGG

-105 LDADGSIWVLGAA
+105 IDADGSIWVLGAA
-118 TSLVTPTPNPATTG
+118 TSLVTPTPKPATG
-132 PALNPD
+132 PVLNPD

-192 FGNSYN
+192 FGNSYI

-209 NKFGIFSPKVK
+209 NKFGAFSPKVK

-227 LSSAILNSDASFT
+227 ISSAIINSDASFT
-240 LVGMSGDQ
+240 IVGMSGDQ
-248 LLKTKALS
+248 LLKSKALS
-256 KLDAITMKVSSS
+256 KLDAITMKTSST
-268 GVLQVVGRATLKST
+268 GVLQVVGRATLKNT
-282 TRNWSSISTG
+282 TRSWSSIGAG
-292 LLQGGKVTYSN
+292 LLQGGKVTYSSK
-303 RTEAAITKFSAI
+303 TESAITKFSAI
-315 NKPIWNVRYSAKSS
+315 NKPVWNIRYSAKSS

-343 SSGQIKSVSAWKP
+343 SSGPIKSVSAWKP

-363 LELGKKGEVLNS
+363 VELGKKGEALNS

-381 AVAIAVNNEIGTVL
+381 AVAMAVNSEIGTVL
-395 ITDSGVSFGL
+395 ITDSGVSFGF

>member
-1 MKRVLLLFILIFT
+1 
-14 LQPSTA
+14 
-20 NAIVMKDTKVLIE
+20 MKDTKVLIE

-57 IESLNSTW
+57 IESPNSTW
-65 INGNLSG
+65 INGNLGG

-105 LDADGSIWVLGAA
+105 IDADGSIWVLGAA
-118 TSLVTPTPNPATTG
+118 TSLVTPTPKPATG
-132 PALNPD
+132 PVLNPD
-138 NVVPEPGQV
+138 NVAPETGQV

-178 NPRKIIISGANLNI
+178 NPRKIIISGANINI

-209 NKFGIFSPKVK
+209 NKFGTFSPKVK

-227 LSSAILNSDASFT
+227 ISSAIINSDASFT
-240 LVGMSGDQ
+240 VVGMSGDQ
-248 LLKTKALS
+248 LLKSKALS
-256 KLDAITMKVSSS
+256 KLDAITMKTSST
-268 GVLQVVGRATLKST
+268 GVLQVVGRATLKNT
-282 TRNWSSISTG
+282 TRSWSSIGAG

-303 RTEAAITKFSAI
+303 KTESAITKFSAI
-315 NKPIWNVRYSAKSS
+315 NKPVWNIRYSAKSS

-343 SSGQIKSVSAWKP
+343 SSGPIKSVPAWKP
-356 KIPTPVV
+356 KIPIPVV
-363 LELGKKGEVLNS
+363 VELGKKGEALNS

-381 AVAIAVNNEIGTVL
+381 AVAMAVNSEIGTVL
-395 ITDSGVSFGL
+395 ITDSGVSFGF

>member
-1 MKRVLLLFILIFT
+1 LKRVLLVFILIFT

-57 IESLNSTW
+57 IESPNSTW
-65 INGNLSG
+65 INGNLGG

-105 LDADGSIWVLGAA
+105 IDADGSIWVLGAA
-118 TSLVTPTPNPATTG
+118 TSLVTPTPKPATG
-132 PALNPD
+132 PVLNPD
-138 NVVPEPGQV
+138 NVAPETDQV

-168 SFEFISENII
+168 SYEFISENII
-178 NPRKIIISGANLNI
+178 NPRKIIISGANINI

-198 KSDVSG
+198 KSEVSG

-209 NKFGIFSPKVK
+209 TKFGAFSPKVK

-227 LSSAILNSDASFT
+227 ISSAVINSDASFT
-240 LVGMSGDQ
+240 VVGMSGDQ
-248 LLKTKALS
+248 LLKSKALS
-256 KLDAITMKVSSS
+256 KLDAITMKTSST
-268 GVLQVVGRATLKST
+268 GVLQVVGRATLKNT
-282 TRNWSSISTG
+282 TRSWSSIGAG

-303 RTEAAITKFSAI
+303 KTESAITKFSAI
-315 NKPIWNVRYSAKSS
+315 NKPVWNIRYSAKSS
-329 ALVASGKNSWASFI
+329 ALVASGKNSWATFI
-343 SSGQIKSVSAWKP
+343 SSGPIKSVPAWKP

-363 LELGKKGEVLNS
+363 VELGKKGEALNS

-381 AVAIAVNNEIGTVL
+381 AVAIAVNSEIGTVL
-395 ITDSGVSFGL
+395 ITDSGVSFGF

>member
-1 MKRVLLLFILIFT
+1 LKRVLLVFILIFT

-57 IESLNSTW
+57 IESPNSTW
-65 INGNLSG
+65 INGNLGG

-105 LDADGSIWVLGAA
+105 IDADGSIWVLGAA
-118 TSLVTPTPNPATTG
+118 TSLVTPTLKPATG
-132 PALNPD
+132 PVLNPD

-178 NPRKIIISGANLNI
+178 NPRKIIISGANINI
-192 FGNSYN
+192 FGNSYT

-209 NKFGIFSPKVK
+209 NKFGAFSPKVK

-227 LSSAILNSDASFT
+227 ISSAIINTDASFT

-248 LLKTKALS
+248 LLKSKALS
-256 KLDAITMKVSSS
+256 KLDAITMKTSST
-268 GVLQVVGRATLKST
+268 GVLQVVGRATLKNT
-282 TRNWSSISTG
+282 TRSWSSIGAG

-303 RTEAAITKFSAI
+303 KTESAITKFSAI
-315 NKPIWNVRYSAKSS
+315 NKPVWNIRYSAKSS

-343 SSGQIKSVSAWKP
+343 SSGPIKSVPAWKP
-356 KIPTPVV
+356 KIPIPVV
-363 LELGKKGEVLNS
+363 VELGKKGEALNS

-381 AVAIAVNNEIGTVL
+381 AVAMAVNSEIGTVL
-395 ITDSGVSFGL
+395 ITDSGVSFGF

>member
-1 MKRVLLLFILIFT
+1 MKRVFLTFLLIFS

-20 NAIVMKDTKVLIE
+20 NAVVIKSTKALIE
-33 LPYSKSDQVS
+33 LPYLKSDQVS
-43 DVVLTPVSA
+43 DVVLTPVSV

-57 IESLNSTW
+57 TESPNSPW

-72 ASDGFIAS
+72 LSDGFIAS
-80 YSSLGAPLWNLRLGG
+80 YSSLGVPLWNLRLGG
-95 AENEIATSAA
+95 VENEIATSAA
-105 LDADGSIWVLGAA
+105 LDTDGSIWVLGASS
-118 TSLVTPTPNPATTG
+118 SLITPTSKPTTG
-132 PALNPD
+132 QVLNPD
-138 NVVPEPGQV
+138 NVIPEPVQV
-147 KNSPLNRIKLWQV
+147 KNSPLNRIKLWQIS
-160 SNTGRLLN
+160 SNGNLLN
-168 SFEFISENII
+168 TFEFISENII
-178 NPRKIIISGANLNI
+178 DPRKILISGANLII

-209 NKFGIFSPKVK
+209 NKFGVFSPKVK

-227 LSSAILNSDASFT
+227 LSSAIINSDASFT
-240 LVGMSGDQ
+240 VVGMSGDQ

-256 KLDAITMKVSSS
+256 KLDAITIKISSS

-282 TRNWSSISTG
+282 TRNWSSISAG

-303 RTEAAITKFSAI
+303 RTEAAVTKFSAI

-343 SSGQIKSVSAWKP
+343 SSGPIKSVSAWKP

-395 ITDSGVSFGL
+395 ITDSGVSFGFI
-405 VVIN
+405 VIN